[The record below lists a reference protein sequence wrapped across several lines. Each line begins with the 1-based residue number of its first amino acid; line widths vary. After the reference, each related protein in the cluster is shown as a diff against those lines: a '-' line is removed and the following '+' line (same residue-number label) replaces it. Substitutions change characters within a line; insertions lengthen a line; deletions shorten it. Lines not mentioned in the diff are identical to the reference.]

1 MPDSSVLVACLCAEW
16 CSVCRDYES
25 VFRQVESALP
35 QARFLWVD
43 IEEQSDLVDPIEIDD
58 FPTVLVAVGDSVRFF
73 GPLAARAERLERL
86 VREQAQSPH
95 AGAAGPGNVAPE
107 VQDLLARLRPLRK
120 A

>member
-25 VFRQVESALP
+25 VFRQVEAALP

-43 IEEQSDLVDPIEIDD
+43 IEDQSDLVDPVEIDD

-86 VREQAQSPH
+86 VRDQVHGANGD
-95 AGAAGPGNVAPE
+95 AGGRVHVAPE
-107 VQDLLARLRPLRK
+107 VQDLLARLRRLRK
-120 A
+120 G